1 MSSTTAMEPV
11 VTMTSTLSMVLA
23 TWSRLVPATRDPPA
37 ARSDWTRI
45 WFRPPGPIRVCGP
58 GLAATLAAAGDRN
71 HE

>member
-1 MSSTTAMEPV
+1 MSSTTAIEPD
-11 VTMTSTLSMVLA
+11 VTMNSTLPMVLA

-45 WFRPPGPIRVCGP
+45 KFPPLGPIRVCGP
-58 GLAATLAAAGDRN
+58 GLTATLAAVGDRN